1 MAEIPGWDEEIH
13 GAIKALV
20 RLVGDR
26 LDLLT
31 TSDDHSAVRQCAAAY
46 LARVRRLVIGMDV
59 LFEAGMPDIMG
70 GIMRIC
76 WEQWVTG
83 MWVLFVGE
91 DALDALEAH
100 YRRESNRRITAAE
113 MEVDL
118 LDEIEGPTLPKPR
131 KRVEVVEAHLVAEGD
146 ATPDELLWTHDLVYT
161 SESALGIHAGVSS
174 VLLHLVEQ
182 SGRTGVSAVP
192 QEPHDGSGKL
202 LWVAPLLA
210 MLARRVFIE
219 FGIQV
224 EDLDELAAPLNGW
237 RSDSTSRSRESWAT
251 NSRLTTTHPGGTVG
265 V

>member
-1 MAEIPGWDEEIH
+1 VAEIPGWDEEIH
-13 GAIKALV
+13 SAIKAMV
-20 RLVGDR
+20 RLVGSR

-31 TSDDHSAVRQCAAAY
+31 TSDDHSQVRQCAAAY

-59 LFEAGMPDIMG
+59 LFEARMPDLMG

-83 MWVLFVGE
+83 MWVLCVGQ

-100 YRRESNRRITAAE
+100 YRRESNQRITAAE
-113 MEVDL
+113 MDADL

-146 ATPDELLWTHDLVYT
+146 ATPGSLLWTHHLVYT

-174 VLLHLVEQ
+174 ILLHLEDQ
-182 SGRTGVSAVP
+182 GGRMGVHAVP

-202 LWVAPLLA
+202 LWVSPLLG

-219 FGIQV
+219 FGV
-224 EDLDELAAPLNGW
+224 RVDDLDETAAPIQRLATGLNEAIAGELG
-237 RSDSTSRSRESWAT
+237 DE
-251 NSRLTTTHPGGTVG
+251 
-265 V
+265 